1 AGVSLVTRASVT
13 PAPSPTGRAV
23 WTTPAVVGKSVDTSH
38 GAPAHAVEPVM
49 YAAPVPSTAIALP
62 TSVPAP
68 PRYVEYTSA
77 VPAAFSWVTNA
88 SRPPAS
94 AVCVTPPAVGKF
106 ADNVPPVTYAF
117 CPVSIAIPRP
127 TSEPA
132 PPRYVP

>member
-1 AGVSLVTRASVT
+1 MSPAGLSFLTTPSL
-13 PAPSPTGRAV
+13 PAAPPPTGRVA
-23 WTTPAVVGKSVDTSH
+23 WTPPPVGGKSVDATH
-38 GAPAHAVEPVM
+38 GAAAHAVEPVM

-94 AVCVTPPAVGKF
+94 TV
-106 ADNVPPVTYAF
+106 
-117 CPVSIAIPRP
+117 
-127 TSEPA
+127 
-132 PPRYVP
+132 